1 MITQHVNVMNLHTPR
16 VRRRWWPMFLNW
28 LLLLPVA
35 AAAAGAG
42 DAAAVVV
49 VVVVVV
55 CVTHR

>member
-1 MITQHVNVMNLHTPR
+1 MVLMNLHTPR

-28 LLLLPVA
+28 LLLRMLPV
-35 AAAAGAG
+35 AAAGAG
-42 DAAAVVV
+42 DAAVV